1 MGRAGVAKCRSFV
14 KVQRVGSRRGSSQI
28 GSQEYI
34 SKVKFGFIFSDAF
47 FLFCCNLYIST
58 TSTGKFGEL
67 ISD

>member
-47 FLFCCNLYIST
+47 FCFVAIYTFPPLPLGSLGN
-58 TSTGKFGEL
+58 
-67 ISD
+67 